1 MMSAMRME
9 RADEVAVLRLDGG
22 KANAMDDAFLDGLD
36 RVFGEFAASDARAA
50 VVTGYSTYF
59 SAGLNLAALAPMS
72 RGELRAFLLKFHRV
86 MLRIFAYPR
95 PVVAAVNGHAIAGGC
110 VLAMQA
116 DHRVAADGPFRIGL
130 NETQIG
136 LGLPPVVVETMR
148 LRVPAR
154 WWNEVM
160 LEGRLFTPAEAHD
173 REIVDAVVAPDRVLD
188 VALDTARRLARV
200 PPAAFAH
207 VKQGL
212 RGPAFDEVS
221 TSASESHEAWLD
233 AWFEP
238 ATRRMHAEI
247 LAKLAAKR

>member
-1 MMSAMRME
+1 MSAMRME
-9 RADEVAVLRLDGG
+9 RTDEIAVLRLDGG
-22 KANAMDDAFLDGLD
+22 KANAMDDAFLDGLE
-36 RVFGEFAASDARAA
+36 RVFAEFTASDARAA

-72 RGELRAFLLKFHRV
+72 RGALRAFLMKFHRV
-86 MLRIFAYPR
+86 MLRIFACPR

-116 DHRVAADGPFRIGL
+116 DHRVAADGPFRVGL

-136 LGLPPVVVETMR
+136 LGLPSVVVETMR
-148 LRVPAR
+148 LRMPAR

-160 LEGRLFTPAEAHD
+160 LEGRLFTPAEAQE
-173 REIVDAVVAPDRVLD
+173 RQIVDEVVAPDRVLG

-200 PPAAFAH
+200 PSAAFAH
-207 VKQGL
+207 VKAGL
-212 RGPAFDEVS
+212 RAPAIE
-221 TSASESHEAWLD
+221 SASAYATDSHEAWLD
-233 AWFEP
+233 AWFARE
-238 ATRRMHAEI
+238 TRRMHAEI